1 MIRVLAIGDVMGKA
15 GRKCLAKL
23 LPIARE
29 QFNPD
34 IVLANGENAA
44 GGFGITKKIF
54 NQFIDQFGIDCVT
67 TGNHWADKKE
77 IHQFLDDTQQLLIPA
92 NMMNVSSSRE
102 EKSYT
107 ILETKKGVRYAVINL
122 IGRAFMNPDNRNP
135 LETAR
140 RIFDRIPESV
150 KIRVLD
156 MHAEAT
162 SEKQAIA
169 HFLTPKV
176 SLVYGTHSHVPTAD
190 ERIINK
196 HTGFATDI
204 GMTGAY
210 DSVIGV
216 RKEASIERLL
226 TGQAQRFEP
235 AVEDP
240 WMCFIVADID
250 ERSGACQNIQ
260 RFRWELDKMTSDPAN
275 DSTSEDAE

>member
-23 LPIARE
+23 LPRARE

-54 NQFIDQFGIDCVT
+54 HQFVEQYGVNCVT

-77 IHQFLDDTQQLLIPA
+77 IYQFLDDTQQLLIPS

-102 EKSYT
+102 EKGYT
-107 ILETKKGVRYAVINL
+107 ILETKQGIRYAVVNL

-135 LETAR
+135 LESAH
-140 RIFDRIPESV
+140 RIFDRIPDSV
-150 KIRVLD
+150 KIRILD

-169 HFLTPKV
+169 HFLNKRV

-190 ERIINK
+190 ERILYQ
-196 HTGFATDI
+196 HTGFVTDV

-210 DSVIGV
+210 NSVIGV

-226 TGQAQRFEP
+226 TGQAQKFEP
-235 AVEDP
+235 AMEEP

-250 ERSGACQNIQ
+250 ERTGACQKIQ
-260 RFRWELDKMTSDPAN
+260 RLRWEFDKIAVESAN
-275 DSTSEDAE
+275 DAALEESE